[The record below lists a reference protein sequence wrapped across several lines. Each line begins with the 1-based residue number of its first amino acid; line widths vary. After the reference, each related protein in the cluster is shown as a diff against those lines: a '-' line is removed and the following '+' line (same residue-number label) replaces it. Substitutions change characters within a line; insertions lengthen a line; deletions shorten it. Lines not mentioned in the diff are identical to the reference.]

1 MKMYLLWL
9 ICLPVTAIGQQ
20 ITGKWITIDD
30 ETGRE
35 KSVVEIYEKNGRYF
49 GKVVSIFPGKDVD
62 PDPVCDKCPA
72 DDSRYNQKVIG
83 MEIIKDLQKSGD
95 EFSDGTI
102 LDPANGRIYRCKLW
116 IENNALQVR
125 GYWGPFFRTQTWK
138 RPH

>member
-9 ICLPVTAIGQQ
+9 ICLPLGAVGQQ

-30 ETGRE
+30 ETGRK
-35 KSVVEIYEKNGRYF
+35 KSVVEIYEKNGKYF
-49 GKVVSIFPGKDVD
+49 GQVVSILPGPDVD
-62 PDPVCDKCPA
+62 PDPVCNKCPE
-72 DDSRYNQKVIG
+72 DDPRYNQKVIG
-83 MEIIKDLQKSGD
+83 MEIIKDLRKSGD

-116 IENNALQVR
+116 IENNTLQVR